1 MTRSKSPE
9 NSISRIVEEIASQG
23 YAVIENF
30 LNQETLNALS
40 AHAQH
45 LKTRGLMHK
54 ATTGLNNTPS
64 TIRGDF
70 IHWIEEEKANAVEQ
84 AYLRQMSQL
93 QSALNQ
99 SFFLSLIELESHF
112 AIYPPNAGYQKHLD
126 QFIGKEE
133 RKISC
138 ILYLNQDWLLNDGG
152 ALRIHLDKMQNQT
165 SIDIIPNAGTIVVFL
180 SSDFIHEV
188 LPAKRE
194 RVSITGWFRTR
205 KIEMAS

>member
-70 IHWIEEEKANAVEQ
+70 IHWIEEEKANVVEQ

-138 ILYLNQDWLLNDGG
+138 ILYLNQDWLFNDGC
-152 ALRIHLDKMQNQT
+152 ALIINIDKLKNK
-165 SIDIIPNAGTIVVFL
+165 
-180 SSDFIHEV
+180 SSGDFI
-188 LPAKRE
+188 
-194 RVSITGWFRTR
+194 SSTGTSVV
-205 KIEMAS
+205 IL